1 VSDCVHDLSSWASS
15 ATEVATETK
24 FGTEVV

>member
-1 VSDCVHDLSSWASS
+1 LIERVRDFPQWASS

-24 FGTEVV
+24 FGTKIV